1 MGPISARARL
11 SDQLAGRG
19 SQHLSVQRVLLL
31 AADADGRRFLRV
43 MDLHNVVAFP
53 PVATRSNW
61 TQAVESIDWNDAVDR
76 LVYAEKE
83 IHSHLTDCLTEAHLE
98 TDPDRIRRI
107 AATVKVIAIEAAATL
122 DAIVHREDQLRGR
135 QGA

>member
-1 MGPISARARL
+1 
-11 SDQLAGRG
+11 
-19 SQHLSVQRVLLL
+19 
-31 AADADGRRFLRV
+31 

-53 PVATRSNW
+53 PVSTRSNW

-83 IHSHLTDCLTEAHLE
+83 IHSHLTDCLTEANLE
-98 TDPDRIRRI
+98 MDPDRIAQI
-107 AATVKVIAIEAAATL
+107 AATVKAIAIEAAATL